1 MGPSCSDEW
10 DHKPL
15 RPTKTA
21 DKLVKIRVKNRA
33 AIRFQMA
40 PHSAKKRW
48 RTPWTEMRE
57 TRFTCAT
64 QSQSCNREWWYASE
78 RKRGC
83 RQHSGMWISF
93 APFHATKWVRSVV
106 EIGPPFEKSLPSTME
121 NRDIDCTSVIL
132 EWIHGHACYN
142 NDFFHGGLVTTYYL
156 DFWQVGRAGTNA

>member
-1 MGPSCSDEW
+1 
-10 DHKPL
+10 
-15 RPTKTA
+15 
-21 DKLVKIRVKNRA
+21 
-33 AIRFQMA
+33 
-40 PHSAKKRW
+40 
-48 RTPWTEMRE
+48 MRE

-106 EIGPPFEKSLPSTME
+106 EIGPPFEKCLPSTME

-142 NDFFHGGLVTTYYL
+142 NDLFHGDLVTTYYL
-156 DFWQVGRAGTNA
+156 DFWQVGRARKPRLTSKQGLSLFHRGAAAPNSSGSGSGRCLLRDLCSRSRDW